1 MLNVIIVVA
10 LRENIGLIIIMVV
23 QTQLLIVLK
32 LGTGGLTM
40 TNYERIKQM
49 SVEEMASYFCIGGLP
64 ICPLHAPHCKD
75 DKCPECFKKWLES
88 EVDDNG

>member
-1 MLNVIIVVA
+1 MQRNIIQ
-10 LRENIGLIIIMVV
+10 RYYWFNQ
-23 QTQLLIVLK
+23 QTGNKNQK
-32 LGTGGLTM
+32 GEEADM

-49 SVEEMASYFCIGGLP
+49 SVEEMASYCCIGGLP

-88 EVDDNG
+88 EVEE

>member
-1 MLNVIIVVA
+1 
-10 LRENIGLIIIMVV
+10 
-23 QTQLLIVLK
+23 
-32 LGTGGLTM
+32 M

-88 EVDDNG
+88 EADADNG

>member
-1 MLNVIIVVA
+1 
-10 LRENIGLIIIMVV
+10 
-23 QTQLLIVLK
+23 
-32 LGTGGLTM
+32 M

-75 DKCPECFKKWLES
+75 DKCSECFKQWLES
-88 EVDDNG
+88 EVNDNDQA

>member
-1 MLNVIIVVA
+1 
-10 LRENIGLIIIMVV
+10 
-23 QTQLLIVLK
+23 
-32 LGTGGLTM
+32 M

-75 DKCPECFKKWLES
+75 NKCPECFKKWLES
-88 EVDDNG
+88 EVDKKMTKHNPRRYVICGH